1 MVDWP
6 RTRFGQRLLA
16 EEQPRLDELVRRLHG
31 DYLVWAGLMPRAA
44 QALKRCMVRKTLYL
58 SHPGPAAAFDM
69 ACFTARLCALPL
81 PSKSV
86 DNLVLHHSLELEEDP
101 RRALREVG
109 RVIAPGGRLILCCF
123 NCFSPWGL
131 RQLYGRLWADVFSG
145 LKFVNPLR
153 LFDWLA
159 LLGFELDEP
168 PAYLGFGAPFN
179 LGGQAGGRPSAWFG
193 RALPPL
199 GAVLVL
205 SAVKQAHG
213 LRPQPPQPLPNR
225 KLATA

>member
-1 MVDWP
+1 MDWP

-31 DYLVWAGLMPRAA
+31 DFLVWAGPVPCAT
-44 QALKRCMVRKTLYL
+44 QGLKRCMVRKSLYL
-58 SHPGPAAAFDM
+58 SHPGEAANFDM
-69 ACFTARLCALPL
+69 ACFVARLCALPL

-86 DNLVLHHSLELEEDP
+86 DNLVLHHSLEREEDP
-101 RRALREVG
+101 RQALREVG
-109 RVIAPGGRLILCCF
+109 RVIAPGGRLILCGF
-123 NCFSPWGL
+123 NRFSAWGL
-131 RQLYGRLWADVFSG
+131 RQLYSRIRPDLFSG
-145 LKFVNPLR
+145 WRFVNPLR

-168 PAYLGFGAPFN
+168 PAYLGFGAPLN
-179 LGGQAGGRPSAWFG
+179 LGGQAASKPSAWLG

-205 SAVKQAHG
+205 SAIKQAHG
-213 LRPQPPQPLPNR
+213 LRTPPPQPLPHR

>member
-6 RTRFGQRLLA
+6 HTRFGQRLLA

-31 DYLVWAGLMPRAA
+31 DYLVWTGLMPRAA

-58 SHPGPAAAFDM
+58 SHPGPAAALDM
-69 ACFTARLCALPL
+69 ACFAARLCALPL

-179 LGGQAGGRPSAWFG
+179 LGG
-193 RALPPL
+193 
-199 GAVLVL
+199 
-205 SAVKQAHG
+205 
-213 LRPQPPQPLPNR
+213 
-225 KLATA
+225 